1 MTTPAK
7 KREVKVKISKALI
20 FDMDGT
26 IADLYSVENWLPK
39 LMSED
44 VSPYSEA
51 APIYGMDT
59 MKVILNLFRDLG
71 YRIMIVSWGAKE
83 ASKNYS
89 SEIRKAKIAWL
100 DKYGFPYDEVHIIKY
115 GTPKQRFI
123 KDDLSILIDDSDEVR
138 ASFLKS
144 KRGKE
149 RQVIDAKRNVLEAL
163 VNLLVAV

>member
-1 MTTPAK
+1 M
-7 KREVKVKISKALI
+7 SKALL

-26 IADLYSVENWLPK
+26 IVDLYSVENWLPK
-39 LMSED
+39 LRNED

-51 APIYGMDT
+51 APMYDMDT

-71 YRIMIVSWGAKE
+71 YRIMIVSWGSKG

-89 SEIRKAKIAWL
+89 REIRKAKIAWL
-100 DKYGFPYDEVHIIKY
+100 DKYDFPYDEIHIVKY
-115 GTPKQRFI
+115 GTPKQKFI
-123 KDDLSILIDDSDEVR
+123 KDDLCILIDDSDEVR
-138 ASFLKS
+138 ANFLKS